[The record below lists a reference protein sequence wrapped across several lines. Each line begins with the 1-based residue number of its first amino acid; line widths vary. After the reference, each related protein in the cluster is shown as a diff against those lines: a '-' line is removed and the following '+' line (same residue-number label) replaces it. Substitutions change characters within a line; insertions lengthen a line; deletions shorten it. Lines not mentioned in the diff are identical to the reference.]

1 VIAVQNIKENL
12 RIINENIEKSKKSEQ
27 EVTLV
32 AVTKTIDIEKM
43 AYLLDLGVHNFGE
56 NKVQELLGKY
66 EVLPKTVK
74 WHFIGHLQTNKVKY
88 IIDKVCLIH
97 SVDSV
102 KLAEEINKCAK
113 KAGII
118 MDILVQV
125 NISSEESKFGIAK
138 EEIDE
143 FLEIIS
149 KLSNI
154 SVKGLMTMAPF
165 SENPEE
171 NRLYFINMQKL
182 LVDIRHKSVNNIYMQ
197 FLSMGMTNDYQIAI
211 EEGANMVRIGS
222 AIFGARL

>member
-1 VIAVQNIKENL
+1 MQNIKENL

>member
-1 VIAVQNIKENL
+1 MQNIKENL

-113 KAGII
+113 KTGII